1 MDDWQ
6 IEASAPGKVVLT
18 GEYAVLAGA
27 PALVAAVDRR
37 VVCRLALR
45 CQGGWRFESKGFAA
59 AETLAK
65 AAVYGAPPNTL
76 AGVAR
81 QVLDETDAPAHLEIA
96 IDSTAC
102 YRRGQKLGVGS
113 SAATVTALATA
124 LLALRGETPVLSD
137 LINLHAAFQGGGSGL
152 DVAAAFAGGVIR
164 YQCRRAAPAAL
175 PEGLAKLAIFCGEG
189 TATAGRLATFDA
201 WRGDGTPTALRRLT
215 DAAEAVLGRTNEA
228 GDFAE
233 AYGDYADA
241 LARFDRVAKLGIF
254 GRRHQRLRELA
265 ARAGVFYKPCGAGG
279 NDIGLAFSAD
289 AQAMTDFARLVRATG
304 RASEEQFEAIPLQFS
319 NTGVQVR
326 AR

>member
-45 CQGGWRFESKGFAA
+45 RHGGWRFESRGFTAKQ
-59 AETLAK
+59 TLAK
-65 AAVYGAPPNTL
+65 SEVYGAPPNTL

-124 LLALRGETPVLSD
+124 LLALRGETPVLSE
-137 LINLHAAFQGGGSGL
+137 LIDLHAAFQGGGSGL
-152 DVAAAFAGGVIR
+152 DVAAAYTGGVIR

-189 TATAGRLATFDA
+189 TATAGRLAAFEA
-201 WRGDGTPTALRRLT
+201 WRGDGTPAALRCLA
-215 DAAEAVLGRTNEA
+215 DAAEAVLGRRNEA
-228 GDFAE
+228 VDFAA
-233 AYGDYADA
+233 AYGGYADA
-241 LARFDRVAKLGIF
+241 LARFDRVAHLGIF
-254 GRRHQRLRELA
+254 GPRHQRLRALA

-279 NDIGLAFSAD
+279 NDIGLAFSAE
-289 AQAMTDFARLVRATG
+289 AQAMAHFERLVRDQAD
-304 RASEEQFEAIPLQFS
+304 EEQITPVPMRFS
-319 NTGVQVR
+319 NTGAQVR
-326 AR
+326 SR